1 MEHIKTA
8 GLNVF
13 METGAISKGNE
24 WVSTSGAGY
33 WFGTLLQGHVAVEQD
48 VFGPSVWR
56 SGDAVAFAAGNSLST
71 NHRALADDRLS
82 AVFMQIEE
90 DAALEILGAD
100 VLRIWRQNEAQ
111 NGKLFSGIGRT
122 IAGQIINCHLQGSA
136 RRLYI
141 TGKAMEFVAHVID
154 AAERQQQGETA
165 RQRWT
170 TRDLAQFRQAQE
182 ILLDRLQDP
191 PTVNELARLVGTNA
205 RKLGAGFNDLFGM
218 PVYAFIKTKRLD
230 AARVLL
236 ESGGTSVAVVAQRFG
251 YQPQHFATEFRRR
264 FGMSPSQLAGKQ
276 N

>member
-1 MEHIKTA
+1 MEHIRTA

-24 WVSTSGAGY
+24 WVSTSGSGY

-48 VFGPSVWR
+48 VFGSSMWQ

-71 NHRALADDRLS
+71 SHRALSDDRLS
-82 AVFMQIEE
+82 AVFMQIEH
-90 DAALEILGAD
+90 DAAEEILGPD
-100 VLRIWRQNEAQ
+100 VLAMWRLNEAQ

-122 IAGQIINCHLQGSA
+122 IARQIINCHLQGSA

-154 AAERQQQGETA
+154 SAERQKQGEAA
-165 RQRWT
+165 RHRWT
-170 TRDLAQFRQAQE
+170 TRDVEQFRQAQE
-182 ILLDRLQDP
+182 ILLDQLQDP
-191 PTVNELARLVGTNA
+191 PTVSELARLVGTNA

-218 PVYAFIKTKRLD
+218 PVYAFVKTKRLD

-236 ESGGTSVAVVAQRFG
+236 ESGGTSVAVVARRFG

-264 FGMSPSQLAGKQ
+264 FGMSPSRMAGKE

>member
-1 MEHIKTA
+1 
-8 GLNVF
+8 
-13 METGAISKGNE
+13 METGAIGKDSE

-33 WFGTLLQGHVAVEQD
+33 WFGTLLQGHIAVEQD
-48 VFGPSVWR
+48 VFGPSMWQ
-56 SGDAVAFAAGNSLST
+56 SGDAVAFAAGNALST
-71 NHRALADDRLS
+71 SHRALADDNLS
-82 AVFMQIEE
+82 AVFMQIEH
-90 DAALEILGAD
+90 DAAQEILGPE
-100 VLRIWRQNEAQ
+100 VLRTWRLDESQ
-111 NGKLFSGIGRT
+111 NGKLFSGIGNT

-165 RQRWT
+165 RQHWT

-191 PTVNELARLVGTNA
+191 PTVSELARLVGTNA

-218 PVYAFIKTKRLD
+218 PVYAFVKTRRLD

-236 ESGGTSVAVVAQRFG
+236 ESGGTSVAAVAHRFG

-264 FGMSPSQLAGKQ
+264 FGMPPSQLAGKQ